1 MQIFERIQAFIDLGV
16 FLKDFSNINNKD
28 KVFSQAF
35 SENNF
40 FVKENICYA
49 FDCLSQLLNK
59 NSLEKWIFSYNLKQ
73 DNPKTIL
80 VVCAGNIPLV
90 SFHDI
95 LCVLIL
101 GNKIIL
107 NQSSKDSILVYFVMS
122 KLIDIEPRFSDFISF
137 SDIGAESDMVI
148 CTGNNNSASYFNYY
162 FKNKP
167 AIIRSSRTS
176 VAILSGSETK
186 EELHGLSKDIFL
198 YFGLGC
204 RNVTKIYIPK
214 SYNFSKLKMCFKD
227 YQSNL
232 DCQNYYDN
240 YNYNKAILTL
250 NKKPFKD
257 FENLLLVESDKLYPP
272 VSVVFYEYY
281 DEIENLSFNIND
293 IQCILSNVYVKSKTI
308 SFGKAQNPQLF
319 DYADNVDTISFLLS

>member
-1 MQIFERIQAFIDLGV
+1 MQIFERIQAFIDLGI

-40 FVKENICYA
+40 FIKENICYA
-49 FDCLSQLLNK
+49 LDCLSQLLNK

-73 DNPKTIL
+73 DKPKTIL

-107 NQSSKDSILVYFVMS
+107 NQSSKDSILVHFVMS
-122 KLIDIEPRFSDFISF
+122 KLIEIEPRFLEFISF
-137 SDIGAESDMVI
+137 SDIGTTSDMVI
-148 CTGNNNSASYFNYY
+148 CTGNNNSATYFKYY
-162 FKNKP
+162 FKKKP

-186 EELHGLSKDIFL
+186 EELHGLSKDVFL

-214 SYNFSKLKMCFKD
+214 SYNFSKLKVSFKD
-227 YQSNL
+227 YPYNL
-232 DCQNYYDN
+232 KSKNYHDN
-240 YNYNKAILTL
+240 YIYNKAILTL
-250 NKKPFKD
+250 NQISFKD
-257 FENLLLVESDKLYPP
+257 FKNLLLVESDKLHPP
-272 VSVVFYEYY
+272 VSVLFYEYY
-281 DEIENLSFNIND
+281 EKIEDLSFSAHD
-293 IQCILSNVYVKSKTI
+293 LQCIVSNVYTKSKTI
-308 SFGKAQNPQLF
+308 SFGKTQNPQLF
-319 DYADNVDTISFLLS
+319 DYADNVDTISFLLA